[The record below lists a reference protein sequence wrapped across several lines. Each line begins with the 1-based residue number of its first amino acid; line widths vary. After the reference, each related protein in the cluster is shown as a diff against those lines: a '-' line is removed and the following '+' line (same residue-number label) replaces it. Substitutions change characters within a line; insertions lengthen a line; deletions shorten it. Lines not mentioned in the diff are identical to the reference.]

1 MSTLTPG
8 PLLALGRTAEVY
20 AWQED
25 QVLKLFYAWC
35 SPDSV
40 QHEIEIG
47 RAIAAMALPTPKL
60 VGALEIEGRHGILY
74 ERVEGPSMLKQ
85 CNSKPWLVFRF
96 ARQLADLHAEI
107 HSHNGDGLPPVRP
120 SLRWEIEQVDSLPPT
135 LKAGVLGLL
144 ETLPDG
150 NTLCHCDFHPDQV
163 LITATG
169 PVIIDWM
176 TAHQGPPLADL
187 TRTLILLKVGQVP
200 YAGLAMRAIISL
212 WRGLFYR
219 TYIARYFEQHP
230 AATTSDVRAWMVPVA
245 AARLNEHIAG
255 EQEPL
260 LRIIQRAAGAMPPNS
275 RLRP

>member
-1 MSTLTPG
+1 MSTRTPG

-25 QVLKLFYAWC
+25 QVLKLFYAWS
-35 SPDSV
+35 SPDSA

-60 VGALEIEGRHGILY
+60 VSALEIEGRQGILY

-85 CNSKPWLVFRF
+85 TNAKPWLVFRF
-96 ARQLADLHAEI
+96 ARELADLHAEI
-107 HSHNGDGLPPVRP
+107 HRHNGDGLPPLRP
-120 SLRWEIEQVDSLPPT
+120 ALRWEIDQVDSLPPT
-135 LKAGVLGLL
+135 LKAGVLRLL
-144 ETLPDG
+144 DTLPDG
-150 NTLCHCDFHPDQV
+150 SALCHCDFHPDQV

-176 TAHQGPPLADL
+176 TAHQGHPLADL
-187 TRTLILLKVGQVP
+187 ARTLILLKVGQVP
-200 YAGLAMRAIISL
+200 YAGWAMRAIISL

-219 TYIARYFEQHP
+219 TYIARYLERHP
-230 AATTSDVRAWMVPVA
+230 AATQGEINTWMIPVA

-260 LRIIQRAAGAMPPNS
+260 LRMIRSYLPMH
-275 RLRP
+275 